1 MSRKNWLVL
10 ILMVM
15 AGCGIFAYSMRDQN
29 LHLIMAELKRMN
41 WEWFLVAVACICLYM
56 GLEGV
61 VDKLFLANRYPDFT
75 WRDALRLPPIEQ
87 LFNGITPFSTGGQP
101 AQLVALLQSG
111 VEGGMASSVLLMK
124 FVVFQSMIV
133 ISFLISLLIGF
144 HYIAEKLQALSLLV
158 ILGFVVHLSVIVA
171 LLLVMYW
178 YGFTKRAVNLLI
190 EPASWFMNSV
200 SYQLMRQKLN
210 EKIDTFYR
218 ESIKM
223 KSEYGKLTQVSVVT
237 IAQLFF
243 YYAIPYFIMLALG
256 IHGIN
261 FMMVMSLHVLIFMI
275 ISLFPIPGGTGGAE
289 YSFAVLFSSFMH
301 SSSKLVLAMILW
313 RILTYY
319 FCMFAGM
326 FCVVLKPDRVK
337 QQN

>member
-1 MSRKNWLVL
+1 
-10 ILMVM
+10 
-15 AGCGIFAYSMRDQN
+15 
-29 LHLIMAELKRMN
+29 
-41 WEWFLVAVACICLYM
+41 
-56 GLEGV
+56 
-61 VDKLFLANRYPDFT
+61 
-75 WRDALRLPPIEQ
+75 
-87 LFNGITPFSTGGQP
+87 
-101 AQLVALLQSG
+101 
-111 VEGGMASSVLLMK
+111 
-124 FVVFQSMIV
+124 
-133 ISFLISLLIGF
+133 
-144 HYIAEKLQALSLLV
+144 
-158 ILGFVVHLSVIVA
+158 
-171 LLLVMYW
+171 
-178 YGFTKRAVNLLI
+178 
-190 EPASWFMNSV
+190 
-200 SYQLMRQKLN
+200 MRQKLN

-289 YSFAVLFSSFMH
+289 YSFAVLFSGFMH

-313 RILTYY
+313 RILTYH

>member
-10 ILMVM
+10 ILMVI

-29 LHLIMAELKRMN
+29 LHLIMTELTRMN
-41 WEWFLVAVACICLYM
+41 WGWFLVAVICICLYM

-61 VDKLFLANRYPDFT
+61 VGKLFLTNRYPSFT
-75 WRDALRLPPIEQ
+75 WKDALRLPPIEQ

-133 ISFLISLLIGF
+133 ISFLVSLLIGF

-158 ILGFVVHLSVIVA
+158 ILGFIVHLSVIVA

-178 YGFTKRAVNLLI
+178 HGFTKRSANLLI
-190 EPASWFMNSV
+190 KPASWFMKPQN
-200 SYQLMRQKLN
+200 YQRMSQKLN
-210 EKIDTFYR
+210 EKIDTFYQ
-218 ESIKM
+218 ESVKM

-261 FMMVMSLHVLIFMI
+261 FVMVMSLHVLIFMI

-326 FCVVLKPDRVK
+326 VCVVLKPDRVK
-337 QQN
+337 QEK